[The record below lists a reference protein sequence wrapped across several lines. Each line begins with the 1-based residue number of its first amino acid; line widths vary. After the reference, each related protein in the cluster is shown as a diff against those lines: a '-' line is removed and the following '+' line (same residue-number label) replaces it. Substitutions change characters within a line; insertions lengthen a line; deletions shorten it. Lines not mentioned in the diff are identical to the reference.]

1 MSLMRAVEGRQ
12 LQSHASDPGRFS
24 LLRGSWLR
32 NWKLMGRGGE
42 ASGERS
48 PKSRFSQ
55 VFPWLVLGLCG
66 CKVVLQEALQVLESG
81 ALFRIL
87 FPAVDHELVQG
98 DGAVLWAGHPVAPLH
113 LLQHLPVVHTYKDK
127 RQ

>member
-1 MSLMRAVEGRQ
+1 
-12 LQSHASDPGRFS
+12 
-24 LLRGSWLR
+24 
-32 NWKLMGRGGE
+32 MGRGGE

-66 CKVVLQEALQVLESG
+66 RKVVLQEALQVLESG

-98 DGAVLWAGHPVAPLH
+98 DGAVLWAGHPVASLH
-113 LLQHLPVVHTYKDK
+113 LLQHLPVVHTCKDK